1 MVQIMNSG
9 MDSDPKNW
17 KRVSVKEEV
26 EDPLEEQLG
35 PLHKRSKLDPSLQV

>member
-9 MDSDPKNW
+9 MDSDPKCR
-17 KRVSVKEEV
+17 KKVGVKEEV
-26 EDPLEEQLG
+26 EDSLEEQLR